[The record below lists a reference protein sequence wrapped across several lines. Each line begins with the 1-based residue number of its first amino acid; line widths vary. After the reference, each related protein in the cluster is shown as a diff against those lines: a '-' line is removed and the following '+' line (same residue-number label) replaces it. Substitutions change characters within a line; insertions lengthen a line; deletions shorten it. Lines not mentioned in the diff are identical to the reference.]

1 MAHNGCARLNRSDID
16 GANNRYELIVTV
28 TLKHSETI
36 PLPDRGFHVDLIEP
50 GQHRA
55 VLNKLDDLG
64 LSVYLAQAKSLNGY
78 HFALSA
84 DASEQLAPHADTMN
98 LCARLG
104 LDTVA
109 RSADLEREI
118 VLAMLAAPRA
128 LSFPSAAEFL
138 SAVAIRRNIVQA
150 ARRTQLA
157 FGTAHAE
164 RPPSHWRYDE
174 DCGFTLAPGQPL
186 IDALILATQPD
197 AGDGRLYS
205 FSCYRASEYVM
216 LLGMAQ
222 ELEQANPALLAALQQ
237 RWERRAI
244 QSRAFHD
251 TFLAEFGSLE
261 APLPPRFYVP
271 GDRVWFRNPDPHSS
285 DASGYEG
292 SWVIYLGDGM
302 FSNFWKRER
311 PYSFADKCLEIY
323 HWRDGTFVDAAGD
336 LRMNE
341 DIVEARMAQTRASE
355 PTLAAVL
362 ERMMRLRDAS
372 GVYGEG
378 GCLDFSREFMRHVC
392 AESTDIVLPPG

>member
-1 MAHNGCARLNRSDID
+1 M
-16 GANNRYELIVTV
+16 
-28 TLKHSETI
+28 TLKNPETFF
-36 PLPDRGFHVDLIEP
+36 LPDRGFRVDRFEP
-50 GQHRA
+50 GQHRT

-64 LSVYLAQAKSLNGY
+64 LGVYLAQSKSQHGY

-84 DASEQLAPHADTMN
+84 EASEHLAPNADTMD

-104 LDTVA
+104 LDTLS

-128 LSFPSAAEFL
+128 LVFPSAAEFL

-157 FGTAHAE
+157 FGTAQAE
-164 RPPSHWRYDE
+164 RPLSHWRYDE
-174 DCGFTLAPGQPL
+174 DCGFTLAFGQPL

-222 ELEQANPALLAALQQ
+222 ELERVNPALLTALQR
-237 RWERRAI
+237 RWEKRSI

-251 TFLAEFGSLE
+251 IFLTEFGSIE
-261 APLPPRFYVP
+261 APLPPAYYVP

-323 HWRDGTFVDAAGD
+323 HWRDGTYVDAAGD

-341 DIVEARMAQTRASE
+341 DIVEARMAQTKANESS
-355 PTLAAVL
+355 LAAVL
-362 ERMMRLRDAS
+362 KRMMRLRDAS

-378 GCLDFSREFMRHVC
+378 GCLDFSREFVRHVHP
-392 AESTDIVLPPG
+392 ESTDIAVPPAD

>member
-1 MAHNGCARLNRSDID
+1 MTKK
-16 GANNRYELIVTV
+16 YP
-28 TLKHSETI
+28 ETF
-36 PLPDRGFHVDLIEP
+36 PLLDRGVRITLIEP

-55 VLNKLDDLG
+55 VLNKIDELG
-64 LSVYLAQAKSLNGY
+64 LGVYLAQAKSQHGD
-78 HFALSA
+78 HIALSA
-84 DASEQLAPHADTMN
+84 DASEHLAPHADTMD

-104 LDTVA
+104 LDTVS
-109 RSADLEREI
+109 RCADLEREI
-118 VLAMLAAPRA
+118 VLAMLASPRA
-128 LSFPSAAEFL
+128 LVFPSAAEFL

-157 FGTAHAE
+157 FGTAEAN
-164 RPPSHWRYDE
+164 RPTSHWRYDE

-222 ELEQANPALLAALQQ
+222 ALEQANPALLAALQQ

-251 TFLAEFGSLE
+251 TFLTEFGSLE

-341 DIVEARMAQTRASE
+341 DIVEARMAQTRICESALAS
-355 PTLAAVL
+355 VL

-372 GVYGEG
+372 GVYVEG
-378 GCLDFSREFMRHVC
+378 GCLDFSREFVRHVHP
-392 AESTDIVLPPG
+392 ESTDILVPPAD